1 MKLPKYLTLLVAA
14 LAVLSLV
21 AAACGDDGENTDTTQ
36 NTTQGDTDTP
46 QPPSTLGRP
55 RTAPEGDFKLG
66 YILPSTGELA
76 SLSDPMIK
84 GLELAARE
92 INLAE
97 HQLVVPFPGDS
108 GGEAA
113 IASNTADEHLAEG
126 VHGIV
131 GAAASGISLAIID
144 KITGAQIPMI
154 SPSNTAPDFTTYD
167 DGGYYFRTA
176 VSDELQGEVMAN
188 LIIDNEGE
196 NVAILYRADD
206 YGRGLAQ
213 AAQANLEASGAS
225 VALSL
230 SFDPTGTT
238 YGSEVQQVAAAAG
251 GAVDSVILI
260 AFEEGHKILGQMIES
275 GLGPDAIDIYIPDG
289 LASEELGM
297 EVNPSNPSVV
307 EGIRGTRPA
316 ASADAE
322 ATFPERFAEYAPG
335 VQDLFAPH
343 TYDAVIIMALAA
355 LSAESNE
362 PSDYVGHIN
371 DVTRGGTKCSLYA
384 ECAQILLDGGDI
396 DYDGA
401 SGPLDFSDAGEPT
414 KGSYDII
421 QYNSTGNYDK
431 TGFQTL

>member
-1 MKLPKYLTLLVAA
+1 MKLPKYLTLLVAI
-14 LAVLSLV
+14 LAALSLV
-21 AAACGDDGENTDTTQ
+21 ATACGDDDEPADTTQ
-36 NTTQGDTDTP
+36 
-46 QPPSTLGRP
+46 PPTTLGSGP

-66 YILPSTGELA
+66 YILPSTGPLA
-76 SLSDPMIK
+76 FLSDPMIK

-92 INLAE
+92 VNLAN
-97 HQLVVPFPGDS
+97 HQVVAPFAGDS
-108 GGEAA
+108 GGDQA
-113 IASNTADEHLAEG
+113 IAGNVADQHLADG

-131 GAAASGISLAIID
+131 GAAASSISLAVID

-154 SPSNTAPDFTTYD
+154 SPSNTSPTFTTYE

-176 VSDELQGEVMAN
+176 VSDILQGEVMAN
-188 LIIDNEGE
+188 LIIDNGGE
-196 NVAILYRADD
+196 NVAIMYRADD
-206 YGRGLAQ
+206 YGQGLAK
-213 AAQANLEASGAS
+213 AAEDKLEASGAN
-225 VALSL
+225 VVLSL
-230 SFDPTGTT
+230 SFDPDGTT
-238 YGSEVQQVAAAAG
+238 YLSELQEVAVAADG
-251 GAVDSVILI
+251 DVDSVILI
-260 AFEEGHKILGQMIES
+260 AFEEGHKILGQMVET

-297 EVNPSNPSVV
+297 EVDPSNPGVV

-322 ATFPERFAEYAPG
+322 ATFPDRFAEYAPG

-371 DVTRGGTKCSLYA
+371 DVTRGGTKCQLYT

-421 QYNSTGNYDK
+421 QYNSTGNYDEI
-431 TGFQTL
+431 GFETL

>member
-1 MKLPKYLTLLVAA
+1 MKLPKHLTLLVAV
-14 LAVLSLV
+14 LATLSLI
-21 AAACGDDGENTDTTQ
+21 AAACGDDDEPADNTEPA
-36 NTTQGDTDTP
+36 TTQG
-46 QPPSTLGRP
+46 SGP
-55 RTAPEGDFKLG
+55 RTAPTGDLKIG
-66 YILPSTGELA
+66 YILPSTGDLA
-76 SLSDPMIK
+76 FLGPPMIK
-84 GLELAARE
+84 GLELAAKE
-92 INLAE
+92 INLAN
-97 HQLVVPFPGDS
+97 HQVVVPFMGDS
-108 GGEAA
+108 GGNADV
-113 IASNTADEHLAEG
+113 ASNTADEHLAEG

-131 GAAASGISLAIID
+131 GAAASGISSAIID
-144 KITGAQIPMI
+144 KVTGAQIPMI
-154 SPSNTAPDFTTYD
+154 SPSNTAPHFTTYE

-206 YGRGLAQ
+206 YGRGLAE
-213 AAQANLEASGAS
+213 AAQANLEASGAT

-230 SFDPTGTT
+230 SFDPAGTT
-238 YGSEVQQVAAAAG
+238 FGSEVQQVAAAAD

-260 AFEEGHKILGQMIES
+260 AFAEGQKIIGQMIQS

-289 LASEELGM
+289 LATEELGM
-297 EVNPSNPSVV
+297 GVDPENP
-307 EGIRGTRPA
+307 GIVAGIKGTRPA

-322 ATFPERFAEYAPG
+322 ATFPERFAEYAPDTE
-335 VQDLFAPH
+335 DLFAPH
-343 TYDAVIIMALAA
+343 TYDALVILALAA

-371 DVTRGGTKCSLYA
+371 DVTRGGTKCSLYVD
-384 ECAQILLDGGDI
+384 CAQILLDGGDI

-421 QYNSTGNYDK
+421 QFNEEGTFDK
-431 TGFQTL
+431 IGFETL